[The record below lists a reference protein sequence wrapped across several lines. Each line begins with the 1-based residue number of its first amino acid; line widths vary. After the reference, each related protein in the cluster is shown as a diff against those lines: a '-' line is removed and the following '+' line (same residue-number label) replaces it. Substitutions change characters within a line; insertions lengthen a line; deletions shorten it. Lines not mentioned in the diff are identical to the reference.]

1 MASTSTAKSPEWN
14 ARLKRDLAN
23 IEGIKEK
30 KYALKDVS
38 DARLDKWI
46 VVLLP
51 DKPPFNVGGYKV
63 ELEFPKAFPFEA
75 PKIKFLTKV
84 YHPNV
89 AENGEVQFPMLSAQ
103 NWKPAITVDQ
113 VLTALSDMLCTPLLG
128 CALRKEIADLYVSD
142 PAKFDKNAADFCK
155 QHAEKI

>member
-1 MASTSTAKSPEWN
+1 MASDGGAESTFNNS
-14 ARLKRDLAN
+14 RLKRDLIN
-23 IEGIKEK
+23 IKRIKEK
-30 KYALKDVS
+30 KYALNGVDEAHLNRWNV
-38 DARLDKWI
+38 I
-46 VVLLP
+46 LLP

-84 YHPNV
+84 YHPNIS
-89 AENGEVQFPMLSAQ
+89 ESGEIQFPMISAQ

-113 VLTALSDMLCTPLLG
+113 VLTALSDMLCAPLLG
-128 CALRKEIADLYVSD
+128 CALRKEIADLYISD
-142 PAKFDKNAADFCK
+142 PAKFEQNAADFCK